1 MNGAAH
7 DAVIL
12 AAGSSQR
19 LGRPKQLLTIAGE
32 TLIARASRIV
42 AATRPGRM
50 VTIVGA
56 HAERMC
62 SHLAGAQAVFNP
74 AWATGMASSLQ
85 AAADALAGRTN
96 PVLIVVIDQPALD
109 EAHLWRL
116 LAAHEGTR
124 DTVTAY
130 GDAMGV
136 PAVLRAATLR
146 QAMTLEGDMGFRALW
161 QDTLPAT
168 VRADAFADD
177 LDTEDDLARAVAAG
191 RIDRDRGPM

>member
-1 MNGAAH
+1 VIGGH

-12 AAGSSQR
+12 AAGGSVR
-19 LGRPKQLLTIAGE
+19 LGRPKQLLTVSGE

-42 AATRPGRM
+42 AATRPGTT
-50 VTIVGA
+50 VAVLGA

-62 SHLAGAQAVFNP
+62 GKLVGAVAVFNP
-74 AWATGMASSLQ
+74 DWATGMASSLRV
-85 AAADALAGRTN
+85 AADALAGRTD
-96 PVLIVVIDQPALD
+96 PVLVVVIDQLALE
-109 EAHLWRL
+109 EAHLLRL
-116 LAAHEGTR
+116 LAAHDGSR

-146 QAMTLEGDMGFRALW
+146 RATTLEGDTGFRALW
-161 QDTLPAT
+161 QDAMPQT

-177 LDTEDDLARAVAAG
+177 LDTETDLARAIAAG
-191 RIDRDRGPM
+191 RIDRDRGSM